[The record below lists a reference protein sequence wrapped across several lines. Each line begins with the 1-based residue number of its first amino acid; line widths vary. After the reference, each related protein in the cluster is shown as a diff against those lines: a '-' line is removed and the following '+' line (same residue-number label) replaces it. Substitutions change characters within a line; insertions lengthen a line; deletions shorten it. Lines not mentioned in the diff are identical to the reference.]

1 MATRSHDNGLIND
14 INVTPFVDILLVLL
28 IIFMVVAPAISRSV
42 GVNLPKEQAVE
53 KDPANEEKETEF
65 LVIGLDKDGNIVYEK
80 KKFELQHFFER
91 FGSLTQDIDIEKIFI
106 EADKESRYENVLK
119 LMVFLKNRGHGN
131 LGFVF
136 DEK

>member
-1 MATRSHDNGLIND
+1 MEIQPHDSGFIND

-28 IIFMVVAPAISRSV
+28 IIFMVVAPAITRSV
-42 GVNLPKEQAVE
+42 GVNLPKEKAVAKE
-53 KDPANEEKETEF
+53 PPAEEKEAEF
-65 LVIGLDKDGNIVYEK
+65 LIIGLDKAGDIIYEK

-91 FGSLTQDIDIEKIFI
+91 FADLTKDLNIEKIFI
-106 EADKESRYENVLK
+106 EADKSSQYENLLK